1 MGGPW
6 SGGLA
11 VRRMERGQTPVADLL
26 CTRCGFHRRVTGRAL
41 VTDYLRSD
49 PIDQHRDQCP
59 AKTT

>member
-1 MGGPW
+1 
-6 SGGLA
+6 
-11 VRRMERGQTPVADLL
+11 MERGQTPVADLL

-49 PIDQHRDQCP
+49 PIGQHRDQCP